1 VCVELS
7 TQNAILAYPGPA
19 LPGTKR
25 IVVVDDEPHIR
36 RLLEQMLHPPDFE
49 VHAFADARDAL
60 MKLHDLAPDLIV
72 CDVMMPDMDGRT
84 FLQVVKRSNDLK
96 DVPFIFLS
104 ALRETEKV
112 VQAYEGGADD
122 YIEKPFNLARLMAK
136 VRAVLRMAERR
147 RSDALTGQV
156 REGTLPLLKFC
167 EDNHLT
173 GRLTVFAPGQ
183 ERWVECLGGEM
194 VGAGGTPADPDV
206 EPLDALLAVKSGTYR
221 IEQRRLDRQA
231 VDDALARYHQ
241 ESAPDPGARVEAPA
255 EPGGDEA
262 APPPPALPEGRLSG
276 VAVRGHDVQVQ
287 TEAAN
292 KPHFTVTTILAREGQ
307 VLRKIES
314 AWLHALKRREDVEL
328 ARAQIERQH
337 ERVVAMLRELGGEA
351 PATEVVDPSLLAWAL
366 SFVVEQVRHHLG
378 AVMAVALLR
387 RTHRALLRAQPAL
400 RGFRVAEDGR
410 VLAEG
415 TAEADPAGLVPA
427 VAAWTM
433 SFIDA
438 AAELVE
444 RVRALKLR
452 SITRMMEAE
461 LERAG
466 FYAACEGAAARSG
479 RA

>member
-1 VCVELS
+1 V
-7 TQNAILAYPGPA
+7 PGS
-19 LPGTKR
+19 KR
-25 IVVVDDEPHIR
+25 VVVIDDEPHIR

-49 VHAFADARDAL
+49 VHAFADPRDAL

-84 FLQVVKRSNDLK
+84 FLQVVKRSSDLK

-104 ALRETEKV
+104 AVRETEEV
-112 VQAYEGGADD
+112 VQAYAGGADD
-122 YIEKPFNLARLMAK
+122 YVEKPFNLARLMAK
-136 VRAVLRMAERR
+136 VRAVLRMSERR
-147 RSDALTGQV
+147 RADALTGQV
-156 REGTLPLLKFC
+156 RGEGTLPLLKFC

-194 VGAGGTPADPDV
+194 VGAGGTPAEPDV
-206 EPLDALLAVKSGTYR
+206 DPLDALLAVKSGTYR

-231 VDDALARYHQ
+231 VDDALARYRA
-241 ESAPDPGARVEAPA
+241 EAAGAAAAPAPDGPA
-255 EPGGDEA
+255 AAGEVDELVA
-262 APPPPALPEGRLSG
+262 MPEGRLSS
-276 VAVRGHDVQVQ
+276 VMVRGSDVQVQ

-292 KPHFTVTTILAREGQ
+292 RPHFTVTTILAREGQ

-337 ERVVAMLRELGGEA
+337 DRVLAMLRELGGEA
-351 PATEVVDPSLLAWAL
+351 PDPAAASVDPSLLAWAL

-387 RTHRALLRAQPAL
+387 RTHRALVREHPAL
-400 RGFRVAEDGR
+400 RVFRLAEDGR
-410 VLAEG
+410 VQ
-415 TAEADPAGLVPA
+415 ADPQAAPPAALVPA
-427 VAAWTM
+427 VAAWT
-433 SFIDA
+433 SAFIGA

-452 SITRMMEAE
+452 SITRMMESE
-461 LERAG
+461 LERVG
-466 FYAACEGAAARSG
+466 FYTACQEAQARPG
-479 RA
+479 RADR